1 MSKRR
6 TERLLSIVVLL
17 LSTRRY
23 LTAEQIRNAVHGYPE
38 QEDAFKRMFERDK
51 EELRDLGIPL
61 ETGLN
66 NAIDEEPGYRIRQQD
81 YQLPEIRLEADEAA
95 VLGIAAR
102 VWQSAE
108 LAGAAAGALLKLTAA
123 GALGAPGAPGA
134 SGAPGLDDDQ
144 QPRPGIEPRLT
155 TAEPAFGPLWE
166 AVRDRRPVTFSHK
179 APGRSDAIKRE
190 LEPWGVVNRR
200 GRWYVAG
207 YDRTRNAPRVFR
219 LDRIDGPVKMSGPAG
234 SVTVPPGADARE
246 LVKDWDTPLP
256 RDHEAV
262 LRVRA
267 GRGYGVRR
275 YAKTVT
281 PDGDGWD
288 RITVQFADVPWYAD
302 HLASFGP
309 DVMVIGPP
317 DLREA
322 VISRLKGVLA

>member
-23 LTAEQIRNAVHGYPE
+23 LSAEQIRNAVHGYPE

-66 NAIDEEPGYRIRQQD
+66 NAVDEEPGYRISRQD
-81 YQLPEIRLEADEAA
+81 YELPEIRLEADEAA

-123 GALGAPGAPGA
+123 GAV
-134 SGAPGLDDDQ
+134 GAPGLDDEQ

-166 AVRDRRPVTFSHK
+166 AVRDRRPVTFSYK
-179 APGRSDAIKRE
+179 APGRSDATKRE

-200 GRWYVAG
+200 GLWYVAG
-207 YDRTRNAPRVFR
+207 YDRIRNATRVFR
-219 LDRIDGPVKMSGPAG
+219 LNRIDGPVKMSGPAR
-234 SVTVPPGADARE
+234 SVTVPPDADVRE
-246 LVKDWDTPLP
+246 LVKNWDTPL

-267 GRGYGVRR
+267 GAGYGVRR

-288 RITVQFADVPWYAD
+288 TITVQFADVPWYAEY
-302 HLASFGP
+302 LAWFGP

>member
-23 LTAEQIRNAVHGYPE
+23 LSAEQIRNAVHGYPE

-66 NAIDEEPGYRIRQQD
+66 NALDDEPGYRISRQD
-81 YQLPEIRLEADEAA
+81 YELPEIHLEADEAA

-123 GALGAPGAPGA
+123 GAVGAVGAPGA
-134 SGAPGLDDDQ
+134 DEER

-155 TAEPAFGPLWE
+155 TAGPAFGPLWE

-179 APGRSDAIKRE
+179 APGRADATKRE

-207 YDRTRNAPRVFR
+207 YDRTRKATRVFR
-219 LDRIDGPVKMSGPAG
+219 LDRIDGPVKMSGPAR
-234 SVTVPPGADARE
+234 SVTVPADADVRE
-246 LVKDWDTPLP
+246 LVKKWDTPLP
-256 RDHEAV
+256 RDREAV
-262 LRVRA
+262 LRVRVGA
-267 GRGYGVRR
+267 GTGVRR

-288 RITVQFADVPWYAD
+288 RITVQFADVPWYAE

-322 VISRLKGVLA
+322 VITRLKGVLA